1 MIFTEERRSRQ
12 MEQKTWVKILEPVL
26 VIRDGMRNCGD
37 EEKVFLSTLET
48 ILHAVPKRLAR
59 VREALETEDY
69 ALYIRELHTLKS
81 NAFLIG
87 ANLLGEDAKRL
98 EYAGK
103 VGEYSVLKVD
113 TGGVLLGFEQLLEHL
128 GLAVRESVMEQVG
141 EAETITLEE
150 LEQCRE
156 ILQEAVGWLQR
167 KEVGVAA
174 DTLEILD
181 IYELPEEI
189 QHLVAKVK
197 EKIVTGNYESAYR
210 QILEIEVL
218 VETEAKGR

>member
-128 GLAVRESVMEQVG
+128 GLAVRE
-141 EAETITLEE
+141 
-150 LEQCRE
+150 